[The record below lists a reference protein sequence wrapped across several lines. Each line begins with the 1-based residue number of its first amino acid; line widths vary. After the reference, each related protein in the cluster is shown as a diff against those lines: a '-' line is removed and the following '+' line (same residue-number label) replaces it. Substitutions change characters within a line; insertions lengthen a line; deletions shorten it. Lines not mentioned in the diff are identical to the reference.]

1 MIGSYFSAS
10 IGKNL
15 TGFFLSSILEIS
27 FLLWVNYLELLPLT
41 FSPVNLSPVSNIQL
55 ASKHQIHSVM

>member
-10 IGKNL
+10 IGKVL
-15 TGFFLSSILEIS
+15 LGFFLSSILEIS
-27 FLLWVNYLELLPLT
+27 FLLWVNYLELLLT

-55 ASKHQIHSVM
+55 ASKRQIHSVM